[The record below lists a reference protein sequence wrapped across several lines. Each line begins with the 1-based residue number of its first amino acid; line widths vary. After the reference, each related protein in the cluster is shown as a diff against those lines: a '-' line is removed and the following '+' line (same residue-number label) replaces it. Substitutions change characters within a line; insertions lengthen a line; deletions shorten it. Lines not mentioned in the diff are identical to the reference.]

1 MIIFSLMVLCTI
13 FGITWGIFTGDWRP
27 LSVPAVDVAFM
38 LTPVYFSLYS
48 NWLYALL
55 TPVTLFF
62 IVAFVQRNGFYTG
75 SYITDLLL
83 KGIVG
88 LCFYGFI
95 AESFNLYISWKDYCE
110 NNSGIYSLYNYKN
123 FTEYSKKVTVYNWRA
138 VVKKG
143 RKDLLDGNP

>member
-1 MIIFSLMVLCTI
+1 MHDFRYHMGNFHRRLETIISTGRLCC
-13 FGITWGIFTGDWRP
+13 
-27 LSVPAVDVAFM
+27 VYA
-38 LTPVYFSLYS
+38 PVYFSLYS

-123 FTEYSKKVTVYNWRA
+123 FTEYYKKVTVYNWRA